1 MALTGSGGEGP
12 LPHCLVVCVLCL
24 FLLFGLCLCWF
35 VYTPVC
41 FFGWSWAQHPN
52 LHFVGGAGLITLTNT
67 FLVEL
72 GSTPW
77 YRLGPTPQLPCSL
90 APSMRGQAK
99 APREEPAQHL
109 RLMLHRHDCNCQHL
123 LAATLVIEL
132 VKWASNLEG
141 PRPKHKGACHP
152 LLS

>member
-1 MALTGSGGEGP
+1 MGLVDNGGGICKKNNGWP
-12 LPHCLVVCVLCL
+12 SRVAAGRGRCHIVWLCVFFVCL

-72 GSTPW
+72 GSAPW

-90 APSMRGQAK
+90 APSMRGQALWQRR
-99 APREEPAQHL
+99 PRQQ
-109 RLMLHRHDCNCQHL
+109 RLFCRTSPVFPPPPML
-123 LAATLVIEL
+123 I
-132 VKWASNLEG
+132 
-141 PRPKHKGACHP
+141 
-152 LLS
+152 

>member
-24 FLLFGLCLCWF
+24 FVFVVRFMYLLVRVHTCL
-35 VYTPVC
+35 

-72 GSTPW
+72 GSAPW

-90 APSMRGQAK
+90 APSMRGQEDSDEDAM
-99 APREEPAQHL
+99 E
-109 RLMLHRHDCNCQHL
+109 D
-123 LAATLVIEL
+123 AADDGG
-132 VKWASNLEG
+132 S
-141 PRPKHKGACHP
+141 
-152 LLS
+152 

>member
-1 MALTGSGGEGP
+1 MEQSEKCLDKCDISVVAWVLLTTEGAFAKTTGWP
-12 LPHCLVVCVLCL
+12 SRVAAGRGRCHIVWLCVFFVCL

-72 GSTPW
+72 GSAPW

-90 APSMRGQAK
+90 APSMRGQAI
-99 APREEPAQHL
+99 A
-109 RLMLHRHDCNCQHL
+109 
-123 LAATLVIEL
+123 I
-132 VKWASNLEG
+132 ASSSSWSSWSSWSS
-141 PRPKHKGACHP
+141 R
-152 LLS
+152 SSSS